1 MANKKQAKSKYIP
14 KKQKKSALSG
24 RSATGKLEIVKSG
37 MGFVIVEGWEKDIL
51 VKSNDLKTATDGDIV
66 KVLVERVSSSGRP
79 EGKVTEVIKRGQ
91 NEFTGILEVSEN
103 FGFLIPDKNNIN
115 FDIFI
120 PSKFLKGG
128 KTGDKAIA
136 RISDWNGSNKNPQ
149 GEVVE
154 LLSEERD
161 NQVAMKEIL
170 LNAGFQLRFS
180 DEVMKESDAL
190 PETLP
195 AAEIAKRK
203 DCRDILTIT
212 IDPVDAKD
220 FDDAISFRTLK
231 NGLYELGVHIADVSH
246 YVQPDTALDKEAYE
260 RATSVY
266 LPDRV
271 LPMLPEHISNVL
283 CSLRPNED
291 KFTFSAIFQ
300 INEAGEVKQY
310 WIGRT
315 VIHSDRRFTYEEAQ
329 QIIETGVGDYAEEVL
344 TMHRI
349 AQNLR
354 KDRFDKGAINF
365 SSQEIRFQLDDQGV
379 PIGIIVKESKD
390 ANKLI
395 EEFMLLANR
404 TVAAY
409 VGKRKVNNAEIP
421 FPYRIH
427 DLPNE
432 DKLAN
437 FAQFSARFGYK
448 LNLNTPDTI
457 ASSFNQMLKDVAG
470 KPEQHILEQLGIRTM
485 SKAIYSTENIGHYGL
500 GFEDYCHFTSPIR
513 RYPDVMVHRIVQQ
526 VIDNEVKPDKK
537 MESKC
542 NHCSERERKA
552 MEAERLADKYKQVE
566 FMSKHIGETFDAL
579 ISGVAAMGFWAE
591 TIAHK
596 CEGMISIADLAE
608 LDEFVFVET
617 DYALVGSHTGKRFRI
632 GDKVQIQVVR
642 ADLEKKQIDFDYVPE
657 HTSTTKTAKKAGT
670 PAPSKEA
677 KAKKTAA
684 PKKDTAKAKKSS
696 DTPKKSP
703 AKKKDK

>member
-1 MANKKQAKSKYIP
+1 MAKSKQSKSKYIP
-14 KKQKKSALSG
+14 KKQKKSPLSG
-24 RSATGKLEIVKSG
+24 RRVSGKLEVVKSG
-37 MGFVIVEGWEKDIL
+37 MGFVIVEGWDKDIM
-51 VKSNDLKTATDGDIV
+51 VRSNDMKTAMDGDIV
-66 KVLVERVSSSGRP
+66 EVLVEKISSNGRP
-79 EGKVTEVIKRGQ
+79 EGKVIDILKRGQ
-91 NEFTGILEVSEN
+91 SEFTGILEVSEN

-120 PSKFLKGG
+120 PSKYLKGG
-128 KTGDKAIA
+128 KTGEKAVVKIT
-136 RISDWNGSNKNPQ
+136 DWNGSNKNPQ

-154 LLSEERD
+154 LLTGERD
-161 NQVAMKEIL
+161 NQIAMKEIL
-170 LNAGFQLRFS
+170 LDHGFQLRFS
-180 DEVMKESDAL
+180 DEAMKESDAL
-190 PETLP
+190 AEVLPEE
-195 AAEIAKRK
+195 EIARRK

-220 FDDAISFRTLK
+220 FDDAISFRKLK

-246 YVQPDTALDKEAYE
+246 YVRPNTALDKEAYE

-300 INEAGEVKQY
+300 INEEGEVKQY

-329 QIIETGVGDYAEEVL
+329 QIIETGTGDYAEEVL
-344 TMHRI
+344 TMHRM

-354 KDRFDKGAINF
+354 KVRFDNGAINF
-365 SSQEIRFQLDDQGV
+365 SSQEIRFKLDEMGV

-409 VGKRKVNNAEIP
+409 VGKRQVNNAPIP

-427 DLPNE
+427 DVPNE

-448 LNLNTPDTI
+448 LNLGNPDTI
-457 ASSFNQMLKDVAG
+457 ASSFNQMLQDVHG

-485 SKAIYSTENIGHYGL
+485 SKAIYSSENIGHYGL

-526 VIDNEVKPDKK
+526 VIDNDLKVDKA
-537 MESKC
+537 MEAKC

-552 MEAERLADKYKQVE
+552 MEAERTADKYKQVE
-566 FMSKHIGETFDAL
+566 FMSKHIGDVFEAL
-579 ISGVAAMGFWAE
+579 ISGVSTIGFWAE
-591 TIAHK
+591 TIEHK
-596 CEGMISIADLAE
+596 CEGMISIADLTE
-608 LDEFVFVET
+608 YDDFTFVES
-617 DYALVGSHTGKRFRI
+617 DYALVGSHTHKRFRI
-632 GDKVQIQVVR
+632 GDKVNIQVVR
-642 ADLEKKQIDFDYVPE
+642 ADLERKQIDFDYVPE
-657 HTSTTKTAKKAGT
+657 PSESQKPKRATSSTSERNGK
-670 PAPSKEA
+670 
-677 KAKKTAA
+677 A
-684 PKKDTAKAKKSS
+684 PKKTKKN
-696 DTPKKSP
+696 KN
-703 AKKKDK
+703 